1 MSEADSTREIK
12 HSLGKHESLIV
23 READPF
29 NAEPPPARLR
39 GSFITP
45 TELFYV
51 RNHAPVPQVDANS
64 YRLEVDG
71 MIREPLSLSLESLRE
86 TFTAHEVTATLA
98 CAGNRRTDLARVR
111 PIPGEGPWG
120 NEAISTAR
128 WRGARLADVLAA
140 AGVDGQA
147 RHVAFL
153 GLDEAEKHGARFN
166 FGGSI
171 PVEAASNENTLL
183 AYEMNGEPLLP
194 THGAPLRVVV
204 PGYIGARSVKWLKRI
219 TPQRE
224 PSDNYYQQHAY
235 KIFPPDVTSANVDWS
250 GGEMLGE
257 SIINSVICEPVE
269 GNTLEAGEVKV
280 SGYATAS
287 GLNRLEQIE
296 LSIDDGVTWTRADL
310 ATDAMPGAW
319 TLWSCGLKVAP
330 GAHTLIVRA
339 VDSTGA
345 TQPPNADHIWNFK
358 GYMNN
363 AWHRVS
369 FTAR

>member
-1 MSEADSTREIK
+1 MRAEAIDDIK
-12 HSLGKHESLIV
+12 RHLGKHESLIV

-39 GSFITP
+39 ASFITP

-51 RNHAPVPQVDANS
+51 RNHAPVPRVDAYS
-64 YRLEVDG
+64 FRLEVDG
-71 MIREPLSLSLESLRE
+71 MIRETLSLSLAEIRES
-86 TFTAHEVTATLA
+86 FAAHEVTATLA

-111 PIPGEGPWG
+111 SIPGEVPWS

-140 AGVDGQA
+140 AGVDVEA
-147 RHVAFL
+147 RHAAFL
-153 GLDEAEKHGARFN
+153 GLDEVEKHNTRFY

-171 PVEAASNENTLL
+171 PVEATTNEETLL

-219 TPQRE
+219 TLQRE

-235 KIFPPDVTSANVDWS
+235 KIFPPHVTSANVDWN

-257 SIINSVICEPVE
+257 SRINSVICEPVE
-269 GNTLEAGEVKV
+269 GDMREAGEMKV
-280 SGYATAS
+280 SGYAIAS
-287 GLNRLEQIE
+287 GLNRIEQVE
-296 LSIDDGVTWTRADL
+296 LSIDDGATWTRADL
-310 ATDAMPGAW
+310 AMDAVRGAW
-319 TLWSCGLKVAP
+319 TLWNCELRVVP

-339 VDSTGA
+339 VDSSGA
-345 TQPPNADHIWNFK
+345 TQPPTADAIWNFK

-363 AWHRVS
+363 AWHRVGIM
-369 FTAR
+369 AR